1 MEIRHEENRLQNN
14 IFQNINSINNIF
26 ILSNQKLMNSNMNFN
41 QMNNTAPLPK
51 QRKIRYF
58 GDFQTNIGSNNF
70 IKQINKDYSEYQK
83 LNNNKDSNIL
93 ISNNDNNDLNTH
105 DIIFNIYQE
114 KEYNRENENNENIR
128 NDFYYG
134 KIKSRKQYEIK
145 AKLFIQNYRVN
156 NQI

>member
-1 MEIRHEENRLQNN
+1 
-14 IFQNINSINNIF
+14 
-26 ILSNQKLMNSNMNFN
+26 MNFN

-134 KIKSRKQYEIK
+134 KIKSRKQCEIK